1 MFKYYLLK
9 VLRNKIYLFWCLVF
23 PLGIMACMN
32 AAFGNIYNIENSIDP
47 VKTIVVAESDS
58 AYAEGFC
65 DLVDEFADESAE
77 TKYFDMVEADGRED
91 AMEILKDGWTVV
103 SADHSLTAHYE
114 NTILITEDG
123 PYMTTYDYEEGF

>member
-47 VKTIVVAESDS
+47 VKTIIVAESDS

-65 DLVDEFADESAE
+65 DLVDEFADESGE
-77 TKYFDMVEADGRED
+77 TATSR
-91 AMEILKDGWTVV
+91 
-103 SADHSLTAHYE
+103 SACQRATPRPRAWSRKQSPTHT
-114 NTILITEDG
+114 G
-123 PYMTTYDYEEGF
+123 PTSSSSRRPT